1 MGELSWLADGEWR
14 MSMHP
19 AQVCV
24 VGNAAIDLTLR
35 VAQLPLAGE
44 TALAVETMQDFG
56 GKGANQAVMAR
67 GGGARGKAFAALG
80 SDAEGERILARLI
93 EEGIDTRHV
102 MRLPCATDLSI
113 VTVDQRGENTIV
125 TRNEAASRYEPS
137 PDELLDAS
145 SSGDWVVLQ
154 GNLGEAVTARML
166 HRAHAGERRTLLN
179 PGPVSFDCRPLLN
192 DVDIL
197 VVNRVEATALT
208 RHEDPSEAALALLE
222 SGTREVLVTLGA
234 EGVLWVNAEHA
245 ELLSATSVD
254 AVDTVGAGDAFC
266 GMFVAALA
274 QGDSMR
280 AALNQAQMAAAF
292 TVARRGAQA
301 AFPSRADLL
310 ALFPS
315 ST

>member
-1 MGELSWLADGEWR
+1 
-14 MSMHP
+14 MSARP

-44 TALAVETMQDFG
+44 TALAAGTMQDFG

-67 GGGARGKAFAALG
+67 RAGARVQLFAALG
-80 SDAEGERILARLI
+80 SDAEGDRILARLI
-93 EEGIDTRHV
+93 DEGIDTRTV
-102 MRLPCATDLSI
+102 VRLPCATDLSI

-125 TRNEAASRYEPS
+125 TRNEAASHYEPS

-154 GNLGEAVTARML
+154 GNLSGAVTSAVL

-179 PGPVSFDCRPLLN
+179 PGPVCFDCRPMLN

-197 VVNRVEATALT
+197 VVNRVEAAALT
-208 RHEDPSEAALALLE
+208 QREDPTQAAHALLE
-222 SGTREVLVTLGA
+222 SGAREILVTLGA
-234 EGVLWVNAEHA
+234 QGVLWVNAGHTERLPA
-245 ELLSATSVD
+245 APVD
-254 AVDTVGAGDAFC
+254 AIDTVGAGDAFC

-274 QGDSMR
+274 QGVSMR
-280 AALNQAQMAAAF
+280 SALHQAQMAAAF

-310 ALFPS
+310 ALFP
-315 ST
+315 

>member
-1 MGELSWLADGEWR
+1 
-14 MSMHP
+14 MSARE

-67 GGGARGKAFAALG
+67 RAGAQVQLFAALG
-80 SDAEGERILARLI
+80 RDNEGERILARLI
-93 EEGIDTRHV
+93 DEGIDTRHV
-102 MRLPCATDLSI
+102 VRLSCATDLSV

-137 PDELLDAS
+137 SDEILDAS
-145 SSGDWVVLQ
+145 RSGDWVVLQ
-154 GNLGEAVTARML
+154 GNLGEAVTATLLRL
-166 HRAHAGERRTLLN
+166 THAGQRRTLLN
-179 PGPVSFDCRPLLN
+179 PGPVCFDCRPMLN

-197 VVNRVEATALT
+197 VVNRVEAAALT
-208 RHEDPSEAALALLE
+208 RCEDPLEAAHALRE
-222 SGTREVLVTLGA
+222 SGAREVLVTLGA
-234 EGVLWVNAEHA
+234 EGVLRANAEHT
-245 ELLSATSVD
+245 ELLPAPLVH
-254 AVDTVGAGDAFC
+254 AIDTVGAGDAFC

-274 QGDSMR
+274 RGVSMR
-280 AALNQAQMAAAF
+280 TALNQAQMAAAF